1 MCRYLVGMRPLL
13 ELPAAVVVG
22 QWPALLPAWM
32 LCWLAF
38 SLLHPPL
45 SRLQLQLLLLYPLH
59 RQQSLRPRRLQRHPS
74 QHLLHAPLLPAL
86 HCPQLPVALL
96 SFALRFW
103 RLGPEPEGQFPIV
116 VWLKRSTRFHPSVV
130 GLRSAGSSDMQT
142 SQWEDAASDCFAG
155 VGAAVG
161 LLAGGD

>member
-13 ELPAAVVVG
+13 GLPAAVVVG
-22 QWPALLPAWM
+22 QWPALLAAWM

-38 SLLHPPL
+38 ALLHPPL
-45 SRLQLQLLLLYPLH
+45 CRLQLQPLLLYPLH

-103 RLGPEPEGQFPIV
+103 RLGAEPEDQFPIV
-116 VWLKRSTRFHPSVV
+116 VWLKRSTRFRPLAV
-130 GLRSAGSSDMQT
+130 GPRSAGSSGTQT
-142 SQWEDAASDCFAG
+142 CQYSWQGKMRHRTVLQGEG
-155 VGAAVG
+155 VGRA
-161 LLAGGD
+161 